1 MLFKTLWKMILGRTK
16 LALVRAGAPPR
27 CHWQHGGEGTRGA
40 AGQGP
45 DQPGRG
51 TASQRPS
58 PISSKP
64 FPLQPPQCKPGAG
77 WGLALPL
84 LVTPLAAA
92 PWGWCPQWVQL
103 RSQRLPH
110 HQLRAGLPDPSFSV
124 PLLDMEGFHDAKLNQ
139 EKPVRGLKLVPGEA
153 FPHGV

>member
-77 WGLALPL
+77 WGLALPSSLPLWL
-84 LVTPLAAA
+84 LLPGAGVPSGFSSA
-92 PWGWCPQWVQL
+92 PSVSLTISSGQL
-103 RSQRLPH
+103 FPIPPSQSH
-110 HQLRAGLPDPSFSV
+110 CWTWK
-124 PLLDMEGFHDAKLNQ
+124 GFMMQN
-139 EKPVRGLKLVPGEA
+139 
-153 FPHGV
+153 